1 MTVEGTGASR
11 LSDAL
16 MALFGSAT
24 DARISIGALL
34 EGLGA
39 RGFGLSLVLFAI
51 CAALP
56 PGIGSLFGFP
66 IMLFAI
72 QMMAGKPR
80 PWLPRRIADKTF
92 AVTDVR
98 LFVTKVKKP
107 LDFIERFTRP
117 RLSLLTSVTFE
128 RFLGLIIFLLACIIA
143 LPGPLTNMPPAIAIG
158 ILGIAM
164 AQRDGLL
171 VLIGLVGSVVAA
183 ALGLA
188 GLSAMIAVIWI
199 AITEFFVN

>member
-1 MTVEGTGASR
+1 MAEEQAAGR

-16 MALFGSAT
+16 MALFDGAASE
-24 DARISIGALL
+24 RISIGTLL

-66 IMLFAI
+66 IMLFAA
-72 QMMAGKPR
+72 QMMAGRAK
-80 PWLPRRIADKTF
+80 PWLPKRLADKTF
-92 AVTDVR
+92 AITDVR
-98 LFVTKVKKP
+98 IFVAKVKKP
-107 LDFIERFTRP
+107 LDFVERFTRP
-117 RLSLLTSVTFE
+117 RLSFLTTVTFE
-128 RFLGLIIFLLACIIA
+128 RFLGLVIFFLAGIIA

-188 GLSAMIAVIWI
+188 GLTAMIAVIWI
-199 AITEFFVN
+199 GITEFFGN

>member
-1 MTVEGTGASR
+1 MAEGPNAPR

-16 MALFGSAT
+16 MALFDNSGE
-24 DARISIGALL
+24 ARISVGALL

-39 RGFGLSLVLFAI
+39 RGFGLSLLLFAI

-66 IMLFAI
+66 IMLFAT
-72 QMMAGKPR
+72 QMMAGKAR
-80 PWLPRRIADKTF
+80 PWLPKRLSDKTF

-98 LFVTKVKKP
+98 IFVMRVKKP
-107 LDFIERFTRP
+107 LDFVERFTRP
-117 RLSLLTSVTFE
+117 RLSVFTTVTFE
-128 RFLGLIIFLLACIIA
+128 RFLGLVIFFLAGIIA

-188 GLSAMIAVIWI
+188 GLTAMIAVIWI
-199 AITEFFVN
+199 SITEFFGN